1 MLMLHF
7 HSTMGLLL
15 LALIAALGLFI
26 WSLRQQGAGVSL
38 GKISGF
44 ILIVVVLL
52 NIICTGNYGYKL
64 WKQGYLTQM
73 PMKMM
78 MHDQMAPPKQ

>member
-15 LALIAALGLFI
+15 LALIASIGLFI
-26 WSLRQQGAGVSL
+26 WSIRQQGAGVAF
-38 GKISGF
+38 GKIMGF
-44 ILIVVVLL
+44 ILMIVVLL
-52 NIICTGNYGYKL
+52 NIICTGYYGFEL

-73 PMKMM
+73 PM
-78 MHDQMAPPKQ
+78 QMIMNNHVAPPKQ